1 MTQEKTK
8 TTPHRRRWRLSV
20 KQRLKRPSQFAR
32 VYAGRHSA
40 VDGQLIIYALPNEL
54 GYSRLGVSVG
64 RKFGPA
70 VQRNRYK
77 RALRE
82 AFRTMQYD
90 LPAGYDYVLIPQAGR
105 RAAGAGAMPAG
116 PGSVKLYQQS
126 LQSLAGRLHQRL
138 KGR

>member
-1 MTQEKTK
+1 
-8 TTPHRRRWRLSV
+8 
-20 KQRLKRPSQFAR
+20 LKSPSHFAR

-40 VDGQLIIYALPNEL
+40 ANGRLIIYALPNEL

-64 RKFGPA
+64 RKFGSA

-77 RALRE
+77 RVLRE
-82 AFRTMQYD
+82 AFRALQYD
-90 LPAGYDYVLIPQAGR
+90 LPAGYDYVLIPQGGQ
-105 RAAGAGAMPAG
+105 RAAGGGAKPAG

-126 LQSLAGRLHQRL
+126 LQSLADRLHQRL